1 MVKLDCN
8 FWLWALEEIH
18 WFLSVIIN
26 HKKIFLNLLFN
37 PVLPRD
43 ITDDTFHKQTVHVTH
58 NNHVTDGLTC
68 TWEAMYYGHCIT
80 RKSYIS
86 TYIFPSPLSIHSVW
100 NSYFWNQNFF
110 FEIEIFLWNY
120 RNLKWLSFGHYW
132 VFTNPKKKQNS
143 IWNTRSNKWTQMII
157 VQFLQTMIILCS
169 FVTHH
174 CLRLLL
180 IMQPLVSFTFFV
192 LFER

>member
-100 NSYFWNQNFF
+100 NSYFWNRNFFSKLKFF
-110 FEIEIFLWNY
+110 FEIT
-120 RNLKWLSFGHYW
+120 
-132 VFTNPKKKQNS
+132 V
-143 IWNTRSNKWTQMII
+143 IWNGCPSDTTEY
-157 VQFLQTMIILCS
+157 LQTRKRSKIQYGIRDRTS
-169 FVTHH
+169 G
-174 CLRLLL
+174 LRWLLYNFCRRWL
-180 IMQPLVSFTFFV
+180 FCAV
-192 LFER
+192 L